1 MILVFIITLLLFML
15 IILSIVLI
23 YVALAFKKDG
33 KTKESHILILDDRT
47 GDVDFKNIEYK

>member
-1 MILVFIITLLLFML
+1 MILGFIITLLLFML

-23 YVALAFKKDG
+23 YVALALKKDG

>member
-1 MILVFIITLLLFML
+1 ML

-23 YVALAFKKDG
+23 YVALALKKDG